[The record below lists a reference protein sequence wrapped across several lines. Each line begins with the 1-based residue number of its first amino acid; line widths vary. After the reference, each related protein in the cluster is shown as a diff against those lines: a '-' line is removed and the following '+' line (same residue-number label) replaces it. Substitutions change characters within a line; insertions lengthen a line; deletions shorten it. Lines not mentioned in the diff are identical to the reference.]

1 MEKKK
6 QFIGKNVV
14 WDSSLSAISF
24 LLSVILATYE
34 DFFGIP
40 GIVLKTLFVI
50 LGLFFTGKS
59 IVDIIRKRII
69 NRELQPGQK
78 IVEQELAKEF
88 QTSRAPIR
96 EALRELENE
105 GLVEYVRNAGC
116 SVKEITFEESFE
128 IYLMR
133 ANYEIMAVR
142 LLGGK
147 IPEETLQEMEK
158 ILERMKNLDVD
169 EYDQLFSYDNKFHS
183 CLIRM
188 TGMKSLYKAWK
199 SLNYGNIVTGYN
211 LASDKKAVITRQYP
225 IHKELLEACKSRKK
239 EEICKVLSDHYM
251 GTIHRLLKEQGM
263 TEADTKFSL
272 DFLIS

>member
-1 MEKKK
+1 M
-6 QFIGKNVV
+6 
-14 WDSSLSAISF
+14 
-24 LLSVILATYE
+24 
-34 DFFGIP
+34 
-40 GIVLKTLFVI
+40 
-50 LGLFFTGKS
+50 
-59 IVDIIRKRII
+59 
-69 NRELQPGQK
+69 QPGQK

-88 QTSRAPIR
+88 KTSRAPIR

-147 IPEETLQEMEK
+147 IPEETLQEMEE
-158 ILERMKNLDVD
+158 ILERMKSLNVD

-211 LASDKKAVITRQYP
+211 LASDKKAVIKRQYP

-239 EEICKVLSDHYM
+239 EEICRVLSDHYM

-263 TEADTKFSL
+263 TEADTRFSL

>member
-1 MEKKK
+1 MTEL
-6 QFIGKNVV
+6 G
-14 WDSSLSAISF
+14 
-24 LLSVILATYE
+24 Y
-34 DFFGIP
+34 
-40 GIVLKTLFVI
+40 KTLRE
-50 LGLFFTGKS
+50 S

-147 IPEETLQEMEK
+147 IPEETLQEMEE
-158 ILERMKNLDVD
+158 ILERMKSLNVD

-188 TGMKSLYKAWK
+188 TGMKSL
-199 SLNYGNIVTGYN
+199 NYGNIVTGYN
-211 LASDKKAVITRQYP
+211 LASDKKAVIKRQYP

-239 EEICKVLSDHYM
+239 EEICRVLSDHYM

>member
-1 MEKKK
+1 MTEL
-6 QFIGKNVV
+6 G
-14 WDSSLSAISF
+14 
-24 LLSVILATYE
+24 Y
-34 DFFGIP
+34 
-40 GIVLKTLFVI
+40 KTLRE
-50 LGLFFTGKS
+50 S

-158 ILERMKNLDVD
+158 ILERMKNL
-169 EYDQLFSYDNKFHS
+169 EKQLCNM
-183 CLIRM
+183 L
-188 TGMKSLYKAWK
+188 
-199 SLNYGNIVTGYN
+199 
-211 LASDKKAVITRQYP
+211 
-225 IHKELLEACKSRKK
+225 
-239 EEICKVLSDHYM
+239 
-251 GTIHRLLKEQGM
+251 
-263 TEADTKFSL
+263 
-272 DFLIS
+272 

>member
-1 MEKKK
+1 M
-6 QFIGKNVV
+6 
-14 WDSSLSAISF
+14 
-24 LLSVILATYE
+24 T
-34 DFFGIP
+34 
-40 GIVLKTLFVI
+40 VLGYKTLRE
-50 LGLFFTGKS
+50 S

-88 QTSRAPIR
+88 KTSRAPIR

-147 IPEETLQEMEK
+147 IPEETLQEMEE

-169 EYDQLFSYDNKFHS
+169 EYDQLFSYDSSRGKEKRRDRNKAAAYNDREETYRCNLCSF
-183 CLIRM
+183 II
-188 TGMKSLYKAWK
+188 LYH
-199 SLNYGNIVTGYN
+199 L
-211 LASDKKAVITRQYP
+211 
-225 IHKELLEACKSRKK
+225 
-239 EEICKVLSDHYM
+239 
-251 GTIHRLLKEQGM
+251 
-263 TEADTKFSL
+263 L
-272 DFLIS
+272 DFLVSGIYAGIFLLGREYGLGSSRLSGTVYMV

>member
-1 MEKKK
+1 MTEL
-6 QFIGKNVV
+6 G
-14 WDSSLSAISF
+14 
-24 LLSVILATYE
+24 Y
-34 DFFGIP
+34 
-40 GIVLKTLFVI
+40 KTLRE
-50 LGLFFTGKS
+50 S

-88 QTSRAPIR
+88 KTSRAPIR

-147 IPEETLQEMEK
+147 IPEETLQEMEEILVHMK
-158 ILERMKNLDVD
+158 IWMWTNMI
-169 EYDQLFSYDNKFHS
+169 SCFHMIIS
-183 CLIRM
+183 S
-188 TGMKSLYKAWK
+188 T
-199 SLNYGNIVTGYN
+199 
-211 LASDKKAVITRQYP
+211 AV
-225 IHKELLEACKSRKK
+225 
-239 EEICKVLSDHYM
+239 
-251 GTIHRLLKEQGM
+251 
-263 TEADTKFSL
+263 
-272 DFLIS
+272 

>member
-1 MEKKK
+1 MTEL
-6 QFIGKNVV
+6 G
-14 WDSSLSAISF
+14 
-24 LLSVILATYE
+24 Y
-34 DFFGIP
+34 
-40 GIVLKTLFVI
+40 KTLRE
-50 LGLFFTGKS
+50 S

-88 QTSRAPIR
+88 KTSRAPIR

-147 IPEETLQEMEK
+147 IPEETQQEMEE

-169 EYDQLFSYDNKFHS
+169 GYD
-183 CLIRM
+183 
-188 TGMKSLYKAWK
+188 
-199 SLNYGNIVTGYN
+199 
-211 LASDKKAVITRQYP
+211 
-225 IHKELLEACKSRKK
+225 
-239 EEICKVLSDHYM
+239 
-251 GTIHRLLKEQGM
+251 
-263 TEADTKFSL
+263 
-272 DFLIS
+272 

>member
-1 MEKKK
+1 MAEL
-6 QFIGKNVV
+6 G
-14 WDSSLSAISF
+14 
-24 LLSVILATYE
+24 YR
-34 DFFGIP
+34 
-40 GIVLKTLFVI
+40 TLRE
-50 LGLFFTGKS
+50 S

-88 QTSRAPIR
+88 KTSRAPIR

-142 LLGGK
+142 LLEGN
-147 IPEETLQEMEK
+147 IPGETLEEMEK
-158 ILERMKNLDVD
+158 VLEQMKSLSVE
-169 EYDQLFSYDNKFHS
+169 EYDQLFMYDNKFHS
-183 CLIRM
+183 YLIKM
-188 TGMKSLYKAWK
+188 TGMQSLYKAWK

-211 LASDKKAVITRQYP
+211 LTSDKKAVIARQYP
-225 IHKELLEACKSRKK
+225 IHKEVLDACKTRKK
-239 EEICKVLSDHYM
+239 EDICRVLLDHYM
-251 GTIHRLLKEQGM
+251 RTIRRLLKEQGM
-263 TEADTKFSL
+263 TEEDTKFSL

>member
-1 MEKKK
+1 MTEL
-6 QFIGKNVV
+6 G
-14 WDSSLSAISF
+14 
-24 LLSVILATYE
+24 Y
-34 DFFGIP
+34 
-40 GIVLKTLFVI
+40 KTLRE
-50 LGLFFTGKS
+50 S

-88 QTSRAPIR
+88 KTSRAPIR

-147 IPEETLQEMEK
+147 IPEETLQEMEE
-158 ILERMKNLDVD
+158 ILERMKSLNVD
-169 EYDQLFSYDNKFHS
+169 EYDQLFS
-183 CLIRM
+183 
-188 TGMKSLYKAWK
+188 
-199 SLNYGNIVTGYN
+199 
-211 LASDKKAVITRQYP
+211 
-225 IHKELLEACKSRKK
+225 
-239 EEICKVLSDHYM
+239 
-251 GTIHRLLKEQGM
+251 
-263 TEADTKFSL
+263 
-272 DFLIS
+272 

>member
-1 MEKKK
+1 MTEL
-6 QFIGKNVV
+6 G
-14 WDSSLSAISF
+14 
-24 LLSVILATYE
+24 Y
-34 DFFGIP
+34 
-40 GIVLKTLFVI
+40 KTLRE
-50 LGLFFTGKS
+50 S

-88 QTSRAPIR
+88 KTSRAPIR

-147 IPEETLQEMEK
+147 IPEETLQEMEE

-169 EYDQLFSYDNKFHS
+169 EYDQLFSYDN
-183 CLIRM
+183 
-188 TGMKSLYKAWK
+188 
-199 SLNYGNIVTGYN
+199 
-211 LASDKKAVITRQYP
+211 
-225 IHKELLEACKSRKK
+225 
-239 EEICKVLSDHYM
+239 
-251 GTIHRLLKEQGM
+251 
-263 TEADTKFSL
+263 
-272 DFLIS
+272 

>member
-1 MEKKK
+1 MTEL
-6 QFIGKNVV
+6 G
-14 WDSSLSAISF
+14 
-24 LLSVILATYE
+24 Y
-34 DFFGIP
+34 
-40 GIVLKTLFVI
+40 KTLRE
-50 LGLFFTGKS
+50 S

-147 IPEETLQEMEK
+147 IPEETLQEMEE

-169 EYDQLFSYDNKFHS
+169 EYDRCFHMIIS
-183 CLIRM
+183 S
-188 TGMKSLYKAWK
+188 TA
-199 SLNYGNIVTGYN
+199 
-211 LASDKKAVITRQYP
+211 
-225 IHKELLEACKSRKK
+225 
-239 EEICKVLSDHYM
+239 VLS
-251 GTIHRLLKEQGM
+251 E
-263 TEADTKFSL
+263 
-272 DFLIS
+272 

>member
-1 MEKKK
+1 MTEL
-6 QFIGKNVV
+6 G
-14 WDSSLSAISF
+14 
-24 LLSVILATYE
+24 Y
-34 DFFGIP
+34 
-40 GIVLKTLFVI
+40 KTLRE
-50 LGLFFTGKS
+50 S

-88 QTSRAPIR
+88 KTSRAPIR

-147 IPEETLQEMEK
+147 IPEETLQEMEE

-169 EYDQLFSYDNKFHS
+169 EY
-183 CLIRM
+183 
-188 TGMKSLYKAWK
+188 G
-199 SLNYGNIVTGYN
+199 
-211 LASDKKAVITRQYP
+211 
-225 IHKELLEACKSRKK
+225 
-239 EEICKVLSDHYM
+239 KV
-251 GTIHRLLKEQGM
+251 
-263 TEADTKFSL
+263 
-272 DFLIS
+272 

>member
-1 MEKKK
+1 MTEL
-6 QFIGKNVV
+6 G
-14 WDSSLSAISF
+14 
-24 LLSVILATYE
+24 Y
-34 DFFGIP
+34 
-40 GIVLKTLFVI
+40 KTLRE
-50 LGLFFTGKS
+50 S

-88 QTSRAPIR
+88 KTSRAPIR

-169 EYDQLFSYDNKFHS
+169 EYDQLFSY
-183 CLIRM
+183 CL
-188 TGMKSLYKAWK
+188 LY
-199 SLNYGNIVTGYN
+199 T
-211 LASDKKAVITRQYP
+211 SDA
-225 IHKELLEACKSRKK
+225 
-239 EEICKVLSDHYM
+239 
-251 GTIHRLLKEQGM
+251 
-263 TEADTKFSL
+263 AD
-272 DFLIS
+272 D